1 MKRKPV
7 EEEKGNRKFRTKGN
21 GKNYVEEIIIHAE
34 KMIRINKIHDTGR
47 KKMKR

>member
-21 GKNYVEEIIIHAE
+21 GKNYVGEIIIHAE

-47 KKMKR
+47 KKLKR